1 MAKQRFDEEEWL
13 DTLCQRQRLDLL
25 GDLAG
30 GVAHELN
37 NALSVV
43 NGYEELLLEALDTE
57 PVSGKD
63 DRDALRTRARTVHTW
78 TGMALSVARRLH
90 MMSAH
95 LREDTGPVDVNG
107 LTTEA
112 VDLCRYRCEREEI
125 LLIANL
131 GDDLPLVHARPG
143 ELLQVLVNLVQ
154 NAREAI
160 GGDEDATGG
169 TIRLM
174 TTAHNGGVRITVEDD
189 DPGVGVDDEES
200 IFGIG
205 VSTKTGAG
213 VGLGLPVSR
222 RIVQRCGGS
231 LRAVAE
237 EGGRFLVDLP
247 PER

>member
-1 MAKQRFDEEEWL
+1 MAEHGFDDEAWL
-13 DTLCQRQRLDLL
+13 DALCQRQRLDLI
-25 GDLAG
+25 GDLTG

-43 NGYEELLLEALDTE
+43 NGYEELLLEALDE
-57 PVSGKD
+57 PATGTD
-63 DRDALRTRARTVHTW
+63 DRDELRARVRTVHTW
-78 TGMALSVARRLH
+78 TGTALSVARRLH
-90 MMSAH
+90 SLSSQM
-95 LREDTGPVDVNG
+95 REDTGPVDVNG

-112 VDLCRYRCEREEI
+112 VDLCRYRCEREKI
-125 LLIANL
+125 LLIADL
-131 GDDLPLVHARPG
+131 GADLPLVSARPG

-160 GGDEDATGG
+160 GRDDDATGG

-174 TTAHNGGVRITVEDD
+174 TTAHDEGVRITVEDD
-189 DPGVGVDDEES
+189 GPGVGADEEES

-205 VSTKTGAG
+205 VSAKTGPG

-222 RIVQRCGGS
+222 RIVQRSGGV
-231 LRAVAE
+231 LRAVAS

-247 PER
+247 PE